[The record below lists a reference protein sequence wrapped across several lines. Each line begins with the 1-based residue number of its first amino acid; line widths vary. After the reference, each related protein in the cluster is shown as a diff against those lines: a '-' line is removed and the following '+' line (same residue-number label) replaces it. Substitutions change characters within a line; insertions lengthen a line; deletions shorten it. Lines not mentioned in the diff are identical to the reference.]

1 MTSAVLIDLRGPI
14 KIVIMFFKQG
24 KVAGQTIQQGKW
36 PVKSSGE
43 KGGEEGAR
51 REGDAEAGDGAV
63 GIEGAGEWE
72 GEEEDLASSSSSR
85 STTAG

>member
-14 KIVIMFFKQG
+14 KIVIMFF
-24 KVAGQTIQQGKW
+24 QQGKW
-36 PVKSSGE
+36 PVKLSSE